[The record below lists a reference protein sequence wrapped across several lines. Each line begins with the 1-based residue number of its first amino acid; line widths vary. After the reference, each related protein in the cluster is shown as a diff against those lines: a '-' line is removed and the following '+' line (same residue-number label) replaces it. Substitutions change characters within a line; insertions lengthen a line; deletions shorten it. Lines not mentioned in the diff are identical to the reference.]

1 MKNPQHILSKQWQG
15 GCELYS
21 RNGVLSGDAAARAIR
36 TVLDIPCAF
45 TDFDCKTP
53 DEPLSF
59 ERFEQIAD
67 SIANREVG
75 VDPLLKQMFDSVGG
89 QSDSLFVTLHQIR
102 QAIEA
107 AGVRADDP
115 RLGDLGTALCNG
127 NPNERLTPSGFLA
140 LVSSNLFL
148 VSRIL
153 RHDLAVPNFEEFCTD
168 LDSLY
173 ELVEPAQ
180 SGTNADYIPVLRDAD
195 PERWGV
201 AFCSVDGQRYA
212 RGCVRDFFSIQST
225 SKPITYGLALSALGS
240 AYTHNWVGMEP
251 SGRAFNDPALLPDY
265 RPFNPMVNAGAIMTC
280 SVLASAFPEAT
291 PRELIDRVGDVW
303 ARMSGG
309 VVRLSEETMLSEKAT
324 ADNNFA
330 LAYLMR
336 GRKGLPAPLEP
347 TLDLYFGLCSLELT
361 CDSMAVA
368 AATLANGGVCPI
380 TGERI
385 FTAEV
390 VKAMLSLMASSG
402 MYNNAGEFFFHI
414 GIPAKSGVS
423 GVVMVV
429 VPNFGGFATFSPRLD
444 SFGNSVRGVDFF
456 RKLVANFTFHTFDNV
471 SGGFNGFKK
480 DPSGSAAP
488 QANRRLLRWAAEYGD
503 EAMQKLHALFV
514 RTLAAVA
521 LTCGSLDEVG
531 VRRVQGIYAGC
542 MRSFLTHAELTSM
555 AIFSNPAAAV
565 DELCE
570 EIART
575 RPRLDTRAGEL
586 LFEGALL
593 LLSRTHTDVARQAQL
608 LQRLARSFELSE
620 ETTEFLIARWGKMNL
635 EEVLAARGVDLSNP
649 IEPDLSRKAI
659 DRSPAEPPPLSSEDT
674 IHHIRESWEFVSRR
688 RDHVA
693 KLMYARLLWTD
704 ESAAVLFLRTDM
716 EQQTAMLTHML
727 DSAVSQ
733 LDAIDEIAE
742 TVRELGRRHVSYNIR
757 PEHYASVGA
766 SLLWALEHALSR
778 QRWTDPVETAWKTV
792 YEMLMNLML
801 EGDRQA
807 RNAAEDS
814 NTPLSSHGGI
824 LVDRLV

>member
-1 MKNPQHILSKQWQG
+1 MTEPKQILGKQWQG
-15 GCELYS
+15 GCELYG
-21 RNGVLSGDAAARAIR
+21 RNQVLSGDAAARIIR
-36 TVLDIPCAF
+36 TVHDIPCAF

-59 ERFEQIAD
+59 DRFKQSAD
-67 SIANREVG
+67 RITDQAVG
-75 VDPLLKQMFDSVGG
+75 VDPMLKQMFDFVGG
-89 QSDSLFVTLHQIR
+89 QPDSLFVTLQQIR
-102 QAIEA
+102 QAIAA

-127 NPNERLTPSGFLA
+127 NPDERLTPSRFLA
-140 LVSSNLFL
+140 LVSANLFL

-168 LDSLY
+168 LDNLY
-173 ELVEPAQ
+173 QLVEPER
-180 SGTNADYIPVLRDAD
+180 SGANADYIPVLRDAD

-212 RGCVRDFFSIQST
+212 RGHVHDFFSIQST

-240 AYTHNWVGMEP
+240 ASTHAWVGMEP
-251 SGRAFNDPALLPDY
+251 SGRAFNHPELLPDY

-280 SVLASAFPEAT
+280 SLLASAFTEAT
-291 PRELIDRVGDVW
+291 PRELIDRVGNTW

-336 GRKGLPAPLEP
+336 GRKGLPAPLEQ

-368 AATLANGGVCPI
+368 AATLANGGVCPV
-380 TGERI
+380 TGERV

-429 VPNFGGFATFSPRLD
+429 IPNFGGFATFSPRLD
-444 SFGNSVRGVDFF
+444 SFGNSVRGVQFF

-480 DPSGSAAP
+480 DPSRIGVHSD
-488 QANRRLLRWAAEYGD
+488 RRLLRWAAEYGD
-503 EAMQKLHALFV
+503 EAMQALHTLFV

-521 LTCGSLDEVG
+521 LTCDRFDPVG
-531 VRRVQGIYAGC
+531 IQRVQAIYAGC
-542 MRSFLTHAELTSM
+542 MGGFLTQAELM
-555 AIFSNPAAAV
+555 AVAIFSNPAEAIA
-565 DELCE
+565 ELCA
-570 EIART
+570 EIAQT
-575 RPRLDTRAGEL
+575 RHRLDTRAGEL

-593 LLSRTHTDVARQAQL
+593 LLSRIQIDVEQQAQL

-620 ETTEFLIARWGKMNL
+620 ETTEFLIARWDKMNL
-635 EEVLAARGVDLSNP
+635 EEILAVRGVDLSAP
-649 IEPDLSRKAI
+649 IAPDLSR
-659 DRSPAEPPPLSSEDT
+659 EPIAHHPTDT
-674 IHHIRESWEFVSRR
+674 PTLLRDEMIHQIRESWEFASRR
-688 RDHVA
+688 REHVA
-693 KLMYARLLWTD
+693 QQMYARLLWTD
-704 ESAAVLFLRTDM
+704 ESAAVLFTHTNM
-716 EQQTAMLTHML
+716 EQQTALLTHML
-727 DSAVSQ
+727 DSAIAN
-733 LDAIDEIAE
+733 LDALDEIADP
-742 TVRELGRRHVSYNIR
+742 VRELGRRHVSYGID
-757 PEHYASVGA
+757 PEHYATVGS
-766 SLLWALEHALSR
+766 SLLWALEHTLGP
-778 QRWTDPVETAWKTV
+778 QRWTEPVETAWHTV
-792 YEMLMNLML
+792 YAILMNLML

-807 RNAAEDS
+807 RNAA
-814 NTPLSSHGGI
+814 
-824 LVDRLV
+824 